1 MKRTIVIAA
10 VVTLGLA
17 ACSSDGGGGSDL
29 SDDQAAAASSA
40 IEEAEAGGI
49 ELDEECVN
57 EVAAGL
63 SDEDAAKAAAAEP
76 GEEADL
82 SPEGEAL
89 GLELLN
95 CADEEALVDLFIA
108 GMNESGEAF
117 DEDCAREQ
125 LEGLDVADL
134 AAASEGGDPPEELI
148 TALMECVDTGG

>member
-49 ELDEECVN
+49 ELDE
-57 EVAAGL
+57 
-63 SDEDAAKAAAAEP
+63 
-76 GEEADL
+76 
-82 SPEGEAL
+82 EGEAL